1 MKQFRVFFSVR
12 VFFLV
17 LLAAMVGI
25 VTQSS
30 ATRTGVGQQSQRDR
44 DLSRAFTK
52 YEIGKL
58 DAGDA
63 VREVR
68 SNRRLVLA
76 LADRTLELNLEPN
89 DMRAANYRAVET
101 NASGSYDLEPQ
112 PVRTYKG
119 SIVGQ
124 PDTDARFTIDEHTVE
139 GLILTAD
146 KEYFVESARK
156 FSAAA
161 AADELVF
168 YERADFRNP
177 VEMHCETSLVNR
189 VGLASQQLDQGVQR
203 PAVFRVIELATE
215 TDLAFVQ
222 LLGNSAPAANNEILA
237 LMNQVDAAYRRD
249 LNLTFTITFQHAWTT
264 ADPFV
269 GATPDEFLR
278 SLRDYWN
285 ANNTAVMRDHVHL
298 FSGRTGGSFQG
309 AGRTF
314 TGVVCRTPTSAY
326 GFSTRV
332 GQQPQ
337 DYILVAHE
345 IGHAFSATHPTAPGC
360 GETVMTPSIGP
371 FNSGIFCAASI
382 AEITTYV
389 GNNSVCLANQV
400 LTRNRFDYDGD
411 NKADLTVFRPGEGAW
426 YRINSS
432 NGGFVATPFGAQGD
446 RPVPG
451 DYDGDGKAD
460 IAVYRPSAGGWY
472 MLLSATGAFR
482 GVGFGVNSDTAVPA
496 DFDGDGKTDIA
507 VYRPADGA
515 WYILNSAD
523 NSFRVV
529 NFGLR
534 EDNPAPQDFDG
545 DGKADIAVFRNAIG
559 SWYRLNS
566 TTGALVSV
574 QFGAPNDKPIPGD
587 FDGDG
592 KADLAL
598 YRTADGGWYRLN
610 SGNGAFVGVAFGT
623 ATDRPVAADYD
634 GDGKTDIAV
643 YRGATGNW
651 FQLLSAT
658 NAFAVQTF
666 GAPGD
671 LPAPA
676 SFVP

>member
-1 MKQFRVFFSVR
+1 MKQFPDFLSAR
-12 VFFLV
+12 VFFLA
-17 LLAAMVGI
+17 LLAAMVVI
-25 VTQSS
+25 VAQSS
-30 ATRTGVGQQSQRDR
+30 ANRTGVGQSSQRDR

-52 YEIGKL
+52 YQIAKL
-58 DAGDA
+58 EAGDA
-63 VREVR
+63 AREVR

-76 LADRTLELNLEPN
+76 LSDRTLELTLEPN

-101 NASGSYDLEPQ
+101 TATGEREIEPQ

-119 SIVGQ
+119 SIVGRS
-124 PDTDARFTIDEHTVE
+124 DTDARFTIDEHTVE

-146 KEYFVESARK
+146 HEYFVESARK
-156 FSAAA
+156 YSASAP
-161 AADELVF
+161 ADELVF
-168 YERADFRNP
+168 YQRADFRNP
-177 VEMHCETSLVNR
+177 AEVHCETSLVTR
-189 VGLASQQLDQGVQR
+189 VGLAQQPLDQGVQR
-203 PAVFRVIELATE
+203 PAAFRVVELATE
-215 TDLAFVQ
+215 ADLAFVQ

-237 LMNQVDAAYRRD
+237 LMNQVDAVYRRD

-264 ADPFV
+264 QDPFL
-269 GATPDEFLR
+269 GGTPDDFLR
-278 SLRDYWN
+278 SLRDYWTTNN
-285 ANNTAVMRDHVHL
+285 AAVVRDHVHM

-314 TGVVCRTPTSAY
+314 IGVVCRQPANAF

-345 IGHAFSATHPTAPGC
+345 IGHAFSATHPTSPGC
-360 GETVMTPSIGP
+360 ADTVMTPSIGP
-371 FNSGIFCAASI
+371 FNSGVFCAPSI
-382 AEITTYV
+382 TEISTYV
-389 GNNSVCLANQV
+389 GNNSACLANQV
-400 LTRNRFDYDGD
+400 LTRNRYDYDGD
-411 NKADLTVFRPGEGAW
+411 GKADLTVFRPGEGAW
-426 YRINSS
+426 YRINSTT
-432 NGGFVATPFGAQGD
+432 GGFVATPFGAQGD

-472 MLLSATGAFR
+472 MLLSATGAFK
-482 GVGFGVNSDTAVPA
+482 GVGFGINSDTPVPA

-507 VYRPADGA
+507 VFRPADGA

-545 DGKADIAVFRNAIG
+545 DGKADITVFRSAAG

-574 QFGAPNDKPIPGD
+574 QFGAPNDRPIMGD

-598 YRTADGGWYRLN
+598 FRTADGGWYRLN

-643 YRGATGNW
+643 FRGATGNW
-651 FQLLSAT
+651 FQLLSA
-658 NAFAVQTF
+658 NGAFAVQTF
-666 GAPGD
+666 GAQGD